1 MPKGN
6 GRFTWNTG
14 RKGMDEEYHWISS
27 HLIYVD
33 NPVNGDMIAIRMI
46 KVLDAQRAE
55 MAKQEQL
62 LRDALAAAK
71 AA

>member
-1 MPKGN
+1 
-6 GRFTWNTG
+6 
-14 RKGMDEEYHWISS
+14 
-27 HLIYVD
+27 
-33 NPVNGDMIAIRMI
+33 MIAIRMI

-71 AA
+71 AANSAK